1 MNPSCSRRV
10 LLKGLVATAGV
21 GAIAGAARAAAAAA
35 AAAGTAARLDP
46 DDPAAVAL
54 GYVADAA
61 RVDPKKEPGF
71 AAGHSCANCMQLQG
85 TAGDPYRP
93 CTAFAGKLVDVKG
106 WCRAWTPE
114 M

>member
-10 LLKGLVATAGV
+10 LLKALV
-21 GAIAGAARAAAAAA
+21 
-35 AAAGTAARLDP
+35 AAAGAGAVAGTVRRVAAAPEAAARLDP
-46 DDPAAVAL
+46 RDPAAVAL
-54 GYVADAA
+54 AYVTDAA
-61 RVDPKKEPGF
+61 RVDPKTEPSF
-71 AAGHSCANCMQLQG
+71 VAGHSCANCMQLQG

-93 CTAFAGKLVDVKG
+93 CGAFAGKLVDVKG